1 MQIRSR
7 YKYLCWS
14 EYIDGI
20 VNNFEIGLEKTFQ
33 IYTIFNILEYV
44 SIVWNGCSTHDPES
58 LEKVQ
63 LCATRIASSLV
74 I

>member
-20 VNNFEIGLEKTFQ
+20 VNNFEIGWKKLSKYTLYLIFLNMYQLFGMAAPHMILRVLKRYNYVPLE
-33 IYTIFNILEYV
+33 L
-44 SIVWNGCSTHDPES
+44 
-58 LEKVQ
+58 L
-63 LCATRIASSLV
+63 LV
-74 I
+74 